1 MIFYHSLLPQI
12 EKNFNTSLL
21 ASKNLF
27 RWQSQNLRNYSFYNS
42 KMCMTKF
49 KAPSFMCPQTALSK
63 PLARS
68 SSLTPY
74 TNSFGFAP
82 VRFNSIFSRIGRF
95 LSPKPS
101 TTEVAPSP
109 ERISLAKRMKLAYKT
124 YGKTLI
130 VVHIVTMGMWIASAY
145 MLLA

>member
-1 MIFYHSLLPQI
+1 MIFFYSLLPQI

-27 RWQSQNLRNYSFYNS
+27 RWQSQYLRNYSFYNS
-42 KMCMTKF
+42 KICMTKF
-49 KAPSFMCPQTALSK
+49 NAPSFMFFHTFLCKS
-63 PLARS
+63 LARS
-68 SSLTPY
+68 LTLTPY
-74 TNSFGFAP
+74 THSFGFAP

-95 LSPKPS
+95 LSPKPT

-130 VVHIVTMGMWIASAY
+130 VVHIVTTGMWIASAY